1 MMTDPVA
8 DLLTRIRNASAAR
21 HRRVVLPSSNVKV
34 AIAKILTQ
42 EGFIAGYNVTDDQ
55 PQANLVLGLKYTGKA
70 RPVITDLER
79 VSKPGRRVYVGY
91 RDIPWVRSG
100 LGISIVS
107 TPKGVMT
114 GRQARKE
121 QVGGELLCNVW

>member
-8 DLLTRIRNASAAR
+8 DLLTRIRNASASQ
-21 HRRVVLPSSNVKV
+21 HRRVVVPNSKVK
-34 AIAKILTQ
+34 AAMARILAQ
-42 EGFIAGYNVTDDQ
+42 EGFIAGYNITDDQ
-55 PQANLVLGLKYTGKA
+55 PQPNLILGLKYTGKA
-70 RPVITDLER
+70 RPVITNLER

-91 RDIPWVRSG
+91 REIPWVRSG
-100 LGISIVS
+100 LGINIVS

>member
-8 DLLTRIRNASAAR
+8 DLLTRIRNASASR
-21 HRRVVLPSSNVKV
+21 HRRVVIPSSNVKV

-42 EGFIAGYNVTDDQ
+42 EGFVAGYTVTDDK
-55 PQANLVLGLKYTGKA
+55 PQANLVIGLKYTGKA
-70 RPVITDLER
+70 KPVITDLDR
-79 VSKPGRRVYVGY
+79 VSKPGRRVYMGY

-100 LGISIVS
+100 LGISIIS

>member
-1 MMTDPVA
+1 MLTDPVA
-8 DLLTRIRNASAAR
+8 DLLTRIRNASAAQ
-21 HRRVVLPSSNVKV
+21 HRRVVVPSSKVKIAV
-34 AIAKILTQ
+34 AKILTE
-42 EGFIAGYNVTDDQ
+42 EGFVAGYSVTEDK
-55 PQANLVLGLKYTGKA
+55 PQANLILGLKYTGKA
-70 RPVITDLER
+70 KPVITNLER

-91 RDIPWVRSG
+91 REIPWVRSG